1 MWGPDAHS
9 TWGWG
14 VSPRRRQAP
23 RGGGNRPVARRSAAL
38 GVNSGPSA
46 FPGLAAT
53 GRRVGGEG
61 RGEAARQ
68 RGTGS
73 EETGQ
78 REPWSGGH
86 DP

>member
-53 GRRVGGEG
+53 GKRVGGEG

-68 RGTGS
+68 RGTGL